1 LLIPPEVQVRY
12 TSNPARTREPSGSLH
27 SSLSTHPSK
36 QIQNHFLTISE
47 QVIVILM
54 NRSNKDQRTFRSINK
69 GENHM
74 NGKKLLPLIA
84 TGALA
89 LITVL
94 GVATYQTVKAEAAT
108 ANPAQT
114 SSSLGS
120 ITPVAQLLSNNTQM
134 VNFGRGFAGGSS
146 DQDLATALGIDLT
159 KLQTAYQTATAAA
172 LKQAVSAGVIT
183 QSQADQ
189 FTARGSVLRAQGET
203 GWLTSN
209 GIDYNSLLADALGIN
224 VDKLQSAYLQAY
236 TTNLDSAVKSGYMT
250 QQEADLA
257 KAQYALANSSKFQAA
272 LQPAYQA
279 ALKQAVTDG
288 TITQSQAD
296 QITKSDF
303 GSGMGFP
310 GLNGSGGHGGPGG
323 FGGGRGGF
331 GGQDFMGGAPSNS
344 TNPAPAAPTATP
356 SGSGL

>member
-1 LLIPPEVQVRY
+1 
-12 TSNPARTREPSGSLH
+12 
-27 SSLSTHPSK
+27 
-36 QIQNHFLTISE
+36 
-47 QVIVILM
+47 M
-54 NRSNKDQRTFRSINK
+54 NR
-69 GENHM
+69 
-74 NGKKLLPLIA
+74 KKFLPLIA

-114 SSSLGS
+114 SSPIGS
-120 ITPVAQLLSNNTQM
+120 FTHVVQLLSNNTQM

-159 KLQTAYQTATAAA
+159 KLQAAYQTATAAA

-189 FTARGSVLRAQGET
+189 FTARGSVLRAEGET
-203 GWLTSN
+203 GWLSSN
-209 GIDYNSLLADALGIN
+209 GIDYNSLLANALGIS

-236 TTNLDSAVKSGYMT
+236 TTNLDSAVKSGNMT
-250 QQEADLA
+250 QQAADLA

-272 LQPAYQA
+272 LQSAYQA

-296 QITKSDF
+296 QITKS

-310 GLNGSGGHGGPGG
+310 GLDGFGGHGGRGG

-331 GGQDFMGGAPSNS
+331 DGQNPMGGAAPSNS
-344 TNPAPAAPTATP
+344 TNPAPVAPTATP